1 MTRLV
6 MCQLHQSFQLHRSY
20 HGYLPAPKCCP
31 HYRLSL
37 YSIGFHSVPRI
48 PVCQRN
54 IGSFLLPP
62 KLDVDSEEVTEQQSS
77 CFPVIATIPHGYDTR
92 NPLCLEAYDQVCSQ
106 QNVIYPSI
114 SIFRKSIQNQISLN
128 LFFHC
133 KVWGSV
139 IPCMVHSVQQTL
151 SQLLLDFLP
160 HPFFLQPFLF
170 ILFFILSEYCLRTE
184 TYGWYKQKVFFQKS
198 VFCCCS

>member
-1 MTRLV
+1 MKLFTAIVHFKITVLTILFSRMGHYPKMQKFPKVKKTLDYSGSV
-6 MCQLHQSFQLHRSY
+6 VYRRGLLNDQASDVLAAKAFSCTGHIRDT
-20 HGYLPAPKCCP
+20 PKCCP

-92 NPLCLEAYDQVCSQ
+92 IPLCLEAYDQICS
-106 QNVIYPSI
+106 
-114 SIFRKSIQNQISLN
+114 
-128 LFFHC
+128 
-133 KVWGSV
+133 
-139 IPCMVHSVQQTL
+139 
-151 SQLLLDFLP
+151 
-160 HPFFLQPFLF
+160 
-170 ILFFILSEYCLRTE
+170 
-184 TYGWYKQKVFFQKS
+184 
-198 VFCCCS
+198 